1 MQFAT
6 PVWAVKQKEM
16 GKANSTLWLM
26 FQPFSKTFPLFSCG
40 IHITKPDC

>member
-16 GKANSTLWLM
+16 GKANSTPM
-26 FQPFSKTFPLFSCG
+26 VDVPTFF
-40 IHITKPDC
+40 